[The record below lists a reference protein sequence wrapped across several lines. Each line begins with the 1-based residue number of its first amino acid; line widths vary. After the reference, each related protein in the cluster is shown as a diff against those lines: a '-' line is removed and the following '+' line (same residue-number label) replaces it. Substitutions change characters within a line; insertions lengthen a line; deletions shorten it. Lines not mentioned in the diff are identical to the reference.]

1 MRGQSSS
8 HAVYVIS
15 KKFFVTVWEAW
26 GPSEVRQPTHNTS
39 KAEMKSAGC
48 TDGEVEG
55 GQGET
60 NATRK
65 KKEQIFH
72 ICSSNASKGILYLR
86 MNGSWAT
93 KHLWSHNPADL
104 NRAVYLLEGEKK
116 LALSFDIASPVL
128 LPVVAF
134 QAASLYTRAN
144 TPCALQVLS
153 WSLQLCM
160 TSVQQ
165 SPCLG
170 CNSNQL
176 PLFSQR
182 AWKWDSCVQSRTTT
196 TLRKGVICFVLK
208 QIELLTKASEILKEL
223 RGTQCNT

>member
-39 KAEMKSAGC
+39 KAEMNCAGC

-93 KHLWSHNPADL
+93 KHLRSHNPADL
-104 NRAVYLLEGEKK
+104 NRAVYLLRGGKK
-116 LALSFDIASPVL
+116 ASLVFWYCISCSPSCCCFSSSVTLHEEPTLPVL
-128 LPVVAF
+128 CRFCPGVYNSAWHLYSSHPAW
-134 QAASLYTRAN
+134 AATATKSRCFPRERGN
-144 TPCALQVLS
+144 
-153 WSLQLCM
+153 
-160 TSVQQ
+160 
-165 SPCLG
+165 G
-170 CNSNQL
+170 I
-176 PLFSQR
+176 
-182 AWKWDSCVQSRTTT
+182 CVCKPEQPPP
-196 TLRKGVICFVLK
+196 
-208 QIELLTKASEILKEL
+208 
-223 RGTQCNT
+223 

>member
-1 MRGQSSS
+1 MILHLLFSFLLLLFKQR
-8 HAVYVIS
+8 H
-15 KKFFVTVWEAW
+15 F
-26 GPSEVRQPTHNTS
+26 
-39 KAEMKSAGC
+39 
-48 TDGEVEG
+48 
-55 GQGET
+55 
-60 NATRK
+60 TR
-65 KKEQIFH
+65 
-72 ICSSNASKGILYLR
+72 
-86 MNGSWAT
+86 
-93 KHLWSHNPADL
+93 
-104 NRAVYLLEGEKK
+104 
-116 LALSFDIASPVL
+116 
-128 LPVVAF
+128 
-134 QAASLYTRAN
+134 RAN

-170 CNSNQL
+170 CNSNQV

-182 AWKWDSCVQSRTTT
+182 AWKWDLCVQSRTTT

>member
-93 KHLWSHNPADL
+93 KHLRSHNPADL

-134 QAASLYTRAN
+134 QAASLYTK
-144 TPCALQVLS
+144 
-153 WSLQLCM
+153 
-160 TSVQQ
+160 
-165 SPCLG
+165 
-170 CNSNQL
+170 
-176 PLFSQR
+176 SQR
-182 AWKWDSCVQSRTTT
+182 SLCSAGSVLEFT
-196 TLRKGVICFVLK
+196 TLHDICTAVTLPGLQQQPSPVVFPESVEMGFVCANQNNHHPKKGCDLFCLK
-208 QIELLTKASEILKEL
+208 ANRTAD
-223 RGTQCNT
+223 

>member
-93 KHLWSHNPADL
+93 KHLRSHNPADL
-104 NRAVYLLEGEKK
+104 NRAVYLLRGGKK
-116 LALSFDIASPVL
+116 ASLVFWYCISCSPSCCCFSSSVTLHESQHSLCSAGSVLEFTTLHDICTAVTLPGLQQQPSPVVF
-128 LPVVAF
+128 PESVEMGFVC
-134 QAASLYTRAN
+134 AN
-144 TPCALQVLS
+144 QNNHHPKKGCDLF
-153 WSLQLCM
+153 
-160 TSVQQ
+160 
-165 SPCLG
+165 CLKA
-170 CNSNQL
+170 N
-176 PLFSQR
+176 
-182 AWKWDSCVQSRTTT
+182 RT
-196 TLRKGVICFVLK
+196 
-208 QIELLTKASEILKEL
+208 AD
-223 RGTQCNT
+223 